1 MTEHYTWRFVE
12 DTTRNVGAHEI
23 SRGIQGDLPFT
34 VIITNYSK
42 NGDRMFFND
51 LFWTSSWDAMR
62 GGDETLSNDLRF
74 SLALWK
80 HLGMDGEMEIEHDL
94 YRTPIIYRRSLEE
107 AMFNRY
113 GIKSEDIL
121 H

>member
-12 DTTRNVGAHEI
+12 DKGRNLGVHEVT
-23 SRGIQGDLPFT
+23 RGIEGDLPFT
-34 VIITNYSK
+34 VIVTNYSV

-51 LFWTSSWDAMR
+51 LFWTSAWDATR
-62 GGDETLSNDLRF
+62 GDDEVVSTDLRF

-80 HLGMDGEMEIEHDL
+80 HLEMEGEMEIEHDL
-94 YRTPIIYRRSLEE
+94 QRVPVIYRRCLEE

-113 GIKSEDIL
+113 GIKSEDIP